1 MTDEE
6 KYQKLLDEFGDEM
19 VGDALQALYDSGVPY
34 IDQDDI
40 PKYADDLLNIIKER
54 GNQIR
59 VTHK

>member
-19 VGDALQALYDSGVPY
+19 VGDALQALYDSGMRY

-40 PKYADDLLNIIKER
+40 PKYE
-54 GNQIR
+54 
-59 VTHK
+59 